1 MSRVPVVLINQ
12 IPQLYRSMIRRSKDF
27 QKTALYP
34 AHPPMDHILLA
45 KHWPTNDHTE
55 QTKA

>member
-12 IPQLYRSMIRRSKDF
+12 IPQLYRSTIRRSKGF

-34 AHPPMDHILLA
+34 AHPPMDHFIM